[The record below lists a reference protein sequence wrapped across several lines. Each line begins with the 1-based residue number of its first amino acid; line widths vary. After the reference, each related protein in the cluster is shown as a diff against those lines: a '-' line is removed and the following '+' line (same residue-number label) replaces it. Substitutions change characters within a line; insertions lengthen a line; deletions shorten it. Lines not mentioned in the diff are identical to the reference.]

1 MLEKQ
6 RSVLSAQLKNDLTD
20 SIYLSSKLLSH
31 CPFPI
36 RKEQMALLTLS
47 SRKLRY
53 SELK

>member
-6 RSVLSAQLKNDLTD
+6 RPILSAQLKNDLTD

-31 CPFPI
+31 SPLPA
-36 RKEQMALLTLS
+36 RKEQMALFTLS
-47 SRKLRY
+47 GGKLRY